1 MDRDGRCSLAENS
14 EFALVD
20 SPVTGAFYD
29 HYHGIPAISYAER
42 LAETHPGTEVI
53 LCDPLQHG
61 EVPSAFL
68 AREVALQVIQEK
80 EKSSSHGPRGEID
93 EGS

>member
-20 SPVTGAFYD
+20 SPVTGAYVD
-29 HYHGIPAISYAER
+29 HYHGIPSISYAER

-53 LCDPLQHG
+53 LCDPLLHCDA
-61 EVPSAFL
+61 PSAFL
-68 AREVALQVIQEK
+68 SREAALLLIQ
-80 EKSSSHGPRGEID
+80 EKSSSDGRRGEID